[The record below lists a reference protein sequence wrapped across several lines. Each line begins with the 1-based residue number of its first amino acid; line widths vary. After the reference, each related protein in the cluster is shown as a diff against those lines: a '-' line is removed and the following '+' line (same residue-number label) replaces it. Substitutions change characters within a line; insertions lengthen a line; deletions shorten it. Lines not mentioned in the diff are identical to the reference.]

1 MTEKATG
8 SAGMTESYPP
18 IDPSTIAPLN
28 DKGAPDLYNN
38 LPSRIIALAEAKAR
52 GWPTFFDTSTCRYGH
67 QAPHYVSNPRLCVD
81 CHRVKAGKAPIG
93 AKAAAAA
100 EYKRP
105 YKQREQMPAGSV
117 VAVAAA
123 PLEPDAREKK
133 FLEAYAAY
141 RDMGVA
147 AKAAGETAAKIA
159 SRMAYSTV
167 FRDAV
172 NRLEDQLGIKRTQLV
187 PLAYEWSQEK
197 RDRFI
202 QAYIDSGDQA
212 TARDAIGL
220 TPSQYYEEIERNPE
234 FADAVRGA
242 EPLAMKSLEEK
253 AIQLA
258 LAGNDKLLTK
268 ILSAK
273 MPEYRERIDL
283 NVRNKDQLSDKQL
296 DNRLVKLLGKYR
308 ERIAG
313 VIDAEYSV
321 VEPQRQIA
329 APANAGG
336 DREGREPDD
345 NSDLL

>member
-1 MTEKATG
+1 MAE
-8 SAGMTESYPP
+8 YPP
-18 IDPSTIAPLN
+18 VDPSTIAPLT
-28 DKGAPDLYNN
+28 DKGVPDLYNN
-38 LPSRIIALAEAKAR
+38 LPSRIVSLAEAKAR
-52 GWPTFFDTSTCRYGH
+52 GWPTYFDTSTCRYGH
-67 QAPHYVSNPRLCVD
+67 QAPRYVSNPRMCVD
-81 CHRVKAGKAPIG
+81 CNRVKAGKPPIG

-105 YKQREQMPAGSV
+105 YKQREQTPAGSV
-117 VAVAAA
+117 VVAAAA

-133 FLEAYAAY
+133 FLDAYAHY
-141 RDMGVA
+141 KDMDAA

-159 SRMAYSTV
+159 SRMSYSAV

-172 NRLEDQLGIKRTQLV
+172 NLLEDRLGIKRTQAA
-187 PLAYEWSQEK
+187 PAEFEWTVEK
-197 RDRFI
+197 RKRFV

-273 MPEYRERIDL
+273 MPEYRERLDL
-283 NVRNKDQLSDKQL
+283 NVGNKDKLSDKQL
-296 DNRLVKLLGKYR
+296 DNRLAKLFAKYR
-308 ERIAG
+308 GRIEN
-313 VIDAEYSV
+313 VIDAEFEL

-329 APANAGG
+329 APADAGA
-336 DREGREPDD
+336 DREGREPND